1 MTLFPYTT
9 LFRSFASAD
18 EFLRESGW
26 RDLALVKL
34 CLFSMGLL
42 AGLQVTE
49 RRRKRVRI
57 AASAVF
63 LLTYVPLMA
72 KFLGILTEEC
82 RET

>member
-1 MTLFPYTT
+1 MKRL
-9 LFRSFASAD
+9 FASAD

>member
-1 MTLFPYTT
+1 MKRL
-9 LFRSFASAD
+9 FASAD

-26 RDLALVKL
+26 RDLALVKF

>member
-1 MTLFPYTT
+1 MKRLF
-9 LFRSFASAD
+9 AGAD

-26 RDLALVKL
+26 RDLALVKF

-49 RRRKRVRI
+49 RCRKRVRI

-63 LLTYVPLMA
+63 LLTYIPLMA
-72 KFLGILTEEC
+72 KFLRILTEKC
-82 RET
+82 RVV

>member
-1 MTLFPYTT
+1 MKRL
-9 LFRSFASAD
+9 FASAD

-26 RDLALVKL
+26 RDLALVKF

-72 KFLGILTEEC
+72 KFLRILTEKR
-82 RET
+82 REA

>member
-1 MTLFPYTT
+1 MKRL
-9 LFRSFASAD
+9 FASAD

-42 AGLQVTE
+42 AGLQVSE
-49 RRRKRVRI
+49 LRRKRVSI

-63 LLTYVPLMA
+63 PLTYVPLMA

>member
-1 MTLFPYTT
+1 MKRL
-9 LFRSFASAD
+9 FASAD

-26 RDLALVKL
+26 RDLALVKF

-72 KFLGILTEEC
+72 KFLGILSEEC

>member
-1 MTLFPYTT
+1 MKRL
-9 LFRSFASAD
+9 FASAD

-26 RDLALVKL
+26 RDLALVKF

-42 AGLQVTE
+42 AGLQVTD

>member
-1 MTLFPYTT
+1 MKRLF
-9 LFRSFASAD
+9 AGAD

-26 RDLALVKL
+26 RDLALVKF

-49 RRRKRVRI
+49 RCRKRVRI

-72 KFLGILTEEC
+72 KFLRILTEKR
-82 RET
+82 REA

>member
-1 MTLFPYTT
+1 MKRLF
-9 LFRSFASAD
+9 AGAD
-18 EFLRESGW
+18 EFLRESDW

-63 LLTYVPLMA
+63 LLIYIPLMA
-72 KFLGILTEEC
+72 KFLRILTEKC
-82 RET
+82 RVV

>member
-1 MTLFPYTT
+1 MKRLF
-9 LFRSFASAD
+9 AGAD

-26 RDLALVKL
+26 RDLALVKF

-49 RRRKRVRI
+49 RCRKRVRI

-63 LLTYVPLMA
+63 LLIYIPLMA
-72 KFLGILTEEC
+72 KFLRILTEKC
-82 RET
+82 RVV

>member
-1 MTLFPYTT
+1 MKRL
-9 LFRSFASAD
+9 FASAD
-18 EFLRESGW
+18 EFLRESDW
-26 RDLALVKL
+26 RDLALVKF

-72 KFLGILTEEC
+72 KFLGILSEEC